1 MQAAT
6 PSATPVSPH
15 IRTAVVL
22 GVIGALLLGLAVVAF
37 AELSDHRVRK
47 VEEIQDLTGTPPI
60 GVIPTFSGKSTTP
73 AAAEAFPT
81 CSERRLGISTLT
93 VRGARSSSRA
103 LPRAKGKTSVAVQLA
118 LACAEAGDNV
128 ILIDADLRHPQV
140 ADRLGVRAGPG
151 LGAVLIG
158 GATLEEAIVPYLA
171 VPSTPGG
178 RLGVLT
184 ASGSPPNPAQLC
196 ASRQMQEL
204 LDELERTAD
213 TVIIDTSPALM
224 VADAFPLFKAASG
237 TLLIARMEIGR
248 PNPRSGAFHGRSSIL
263 GVPCWGRSRT
273 RPAAAQRT
281 VGMRT
286 GSPRPRSA
294 ARPPAM
300 ARGTMP
306 GWPPFGPP
314 GLQHSS
320 FGGGRRS

>member
-1 MQAAT
+1 MLRASLRYFNIDG
-6 PSATPVSPH
+6 PRRSIVVS
-15 IRTAVVL
+15 
-22 GVIGALLLGLAVVAF
+22 
-37 AELSDHRVRK
+37 S
-47 VEEIQDLTGTPPI
+47 
-60 GVIPTFSGKSTTP
+60 P
-73 AAAEAFPT
+73 AKGE
-81 CSERRLGISTLT
+81 
-93 VRGARSSSRA
+93 
-103 LPRAKGKTSVAVQLA
+103 GKTSVAVQLA

-158 GATLEEAIVPYLA
+158 AATLEEAIVPYLA

-184 ASGSPPNPAQLC
+184 ASGSPPNPAQLL

-237 TLLIARMEIGR
+237 TLLIARMNRTTKSAIR
-248 PNPRSGAFHGRSSIL
+248 RFSWTIQHS

-294 ARPPAM
+294 AWPPAM

-306 GWPPFGPP
+306 GWPPVWSAGPP
-314 GLQHSS
+314 T
-320 FGGGRRS
+320 